1 MKEELRKQK
10 MLSIKAGDN
19 VVRLLPPLTLS
30 IKECDEAL
38 NKITKVC
45 QAGN

>member
-1 MKEELRKQK
+1 

-38 NKITKVC
+38 NKITEVC
-45 QAGN
+45 EAGY